1 MYYMKQHNK
10 IYNEIHLYKENFKI
24 IMIKYN
30 YQILSTKNENSNSK
44 RRIFEFSF
52 QIIRYKNNLKHVANW

>member
-10 IYNEIHLYKENFKI
+10 RYNEIHLYKENFKT

-30 YQILSTKNENSNSK
+30 Y
-44 RRIFEFSF
+44 
-52 QIIRYKNNLKHVANW
+52 